1 MSQGM
6 KGDVS
11 SAEISVQH
19 LIMAQ
24 FSKKIRVFPEII
36 SGSAGTHSSAQANEL
51 VPVVDQ
57 LVNRLMN
64 VGQCRVTLFLFK
76 AVEHLGSPAT
86 RQLFEGTHVQIA
98 VM

>member
-11 SAEISVQH
+11 SAEISVQP

-36 SGSAGTHSSAQANEL
+36 SDSLRTRSSAQANEL
-51 VPVVDQ
+51 VSVVDQ
-57 LVNRLMN
+57 LVNRLVD
-64 VGQCRVTLFLFK
+64 VGQCGVALFLFK

-86 RQLFEGTHVQIA
+86 RQFFQGTHVQIA